1 MQDHTSIAHLLDSL
15 EPRLR
20 QTQDSADP
28 DLLRQLLGEASRALH
43 VAAAELREAREALVA
58 ERRGEGDAAPG
69 EAEPFRTLF
78 AASPDAL
85 LVTDSQ
91 GVVRH
96 ANSAV
101 GTLLG
106 ARREDLAGAALETF
120 VMEGDRPAL
129 RDVLAMVRASIE
141 PRRLEL
147 RLRPGRRLPVRVE
160 AAAWACGVGEGVA
173 WSLRP
178 SSAPAVDKDAGGDA
192 EALRALVDSLPAA
205 AAAMDLDG
213 TVLTWNRAAER
224 LLGWREDELA
234 GRPNPAVTD
243 ELLHLLDAMRAA
255 GPDAEP
261 CRAVAEAACTDGKT
275 RKVELLLA
283 PVTDAIGAVTGT
295 VALMRRAGEPAP
307 SETAADGRQPWSPGE
322 LRRVLLSPRGRG
334 EFAARLRAG
343 VAAGVHTGHLR
354 PGDRL
359 PSIRE
364 AAQVSET
371 DHRIVSA
378 AYQRLAADGL
388 VEIRNRRGVVIA
400 PLPRP
405 HGPELNES
413 AEWLSKVLEEAS
425 ELQVRVPHLP
435 DLVRRWTA
443 TVPLHCLCVD
453 ATEDARTALAHEM
466 SHQWGMKA
474 TPAPVDD
481 VFDAVARH
489 ELAEAMREADLVVTT
504 PFHAHVVR
512 PLADTLGKPLVIA
525 TANPEMV
532 ATIEARLRRG
542 PVTAVLA
549 DERYGDR
556 LRAFEGGEGIRVVL
570 AGDADAVAALDPAEP
585 VVATLAALRRISAPL
600 RLLVPAGHFV
610 SPVAARAIAR
620 VLIAANVDAAR
631 LRGE

>member
-1 MQDHTSIAHLLDSL
+1 MQDNTSIAHLLDSL

-69 EAEPFRTLF
+69 EGEPFRMLF

-85 LVTDSQ
+85 LVTDAD

-96 ANSAV
+96 ANSAA
-101 GTLLG
+101 GALLG

-120 VMEGDRPAL
+120 VADGDRPAL
-129 RDVLAMVRASIE
+129 RDVTAMVRGSIE

-147 RLRPGRRLPVRVE
+147 RLRPRRRLPVRVE
-160 AAAWACGVGEGVA
+160 AAAWACGVGDGVA

-178 SSAPAVDKDAGGDA
+178 ASAPAAEEDAGGDA

-261 CRAVAEAACTDGKT
+261 CRAVAEAACADGKT
-275 RKVELLLA
+275 LRVELLLA
-283 PVTDAIGAVTGT
+283 PMTDALGAVTGT

-400 PLPRP
+400 PLPGP

-435 DLVRRWTA
+435 DLARRWTA

-466 SHQWGMKA
+466 SHQWGMQA

-481 VFDAVARH
+481 ACDATARH

-610 SPVAARAIAR
+610 SPVSARAIAR